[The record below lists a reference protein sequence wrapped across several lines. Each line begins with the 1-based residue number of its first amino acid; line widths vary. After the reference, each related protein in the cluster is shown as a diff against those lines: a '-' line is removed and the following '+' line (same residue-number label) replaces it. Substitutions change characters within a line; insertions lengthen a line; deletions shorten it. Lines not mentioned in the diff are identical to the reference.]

1 MQAKSTTFK
10 PETVAEVSKIYDE
23 FKDSIEFKA
32 RFGNQ
37 VERAFAHTIFTIAGV
52 QLGSEDHEL

>member
-10 PETVAEVSKIYDE
+10 PETVAEVSKIYNE
-23 FKDSIEFKA
+23 FRDSIEFKA

-37 VERAFAHTIFTIAGV
+37 VERAFALTIFTIAGV
-52 QLGSEDHEL
+52 KLEAV

>member
-1 MQAKSTTFK
+1 MQAKTTFK
-10 PETVAEVSKIYDE
+10 PETVAEVSKIYND

-37 VERAFAHTIFTIAGV
+37 VERAFVLTIFAIAEVKLEG
-52 QLGSEDHEL
+52 GTYEI